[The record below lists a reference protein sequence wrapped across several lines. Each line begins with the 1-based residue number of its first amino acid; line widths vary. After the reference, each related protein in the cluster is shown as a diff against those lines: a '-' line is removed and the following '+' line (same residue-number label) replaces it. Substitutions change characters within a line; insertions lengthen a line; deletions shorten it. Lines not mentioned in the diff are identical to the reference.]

1 MPYIIDG
8 HNLIPKLGLRLD
20 EPDDEMELVRLLQDF
35 ARIRRQQM
43 DVYFDGAPAGQAGMR
58 KFGSIKAHFV
68 RQGQTADSAI
78 RRRLEEMGKAAKNW
92 TIVSS
97 DHEVQSAA
105 RVHQA
110 QSLRSE
116 EFVKQIRTAL
126 TTTTQSG
133 TSESKL
139 SEKEVEEWINLFT
152 NKGK

>member
-35 ARIRRQQM
+35 ARIRRQQV
-43 DVYFDGAPAGQAGMR
+43 DVYFDGAPAGQAGVR

-92 TIVSS
+92 IVVSS
-97 DHEVQSAA
+97 DHEVLSAA

>member
-35 ARIRRQQM
+35 ARIRRQQL

-92 TIVSS
+92 IVVSS
-97 DHEVQSAA
+97 DHEVLSAA
-105 RVHQA
+105 KVHQVH
-110 QSLRSE
+110 SLRSE

>member
-35 ARIRRQQM
+35 ARIRRQQV

-92 TIVSS
+92 IVVSS

>member
-35 ARIRRQQM
+35 ARIRRQQI

-92 TIVSS
+92 IVVSS

-110 QSLRSE
+110 HSLRSE